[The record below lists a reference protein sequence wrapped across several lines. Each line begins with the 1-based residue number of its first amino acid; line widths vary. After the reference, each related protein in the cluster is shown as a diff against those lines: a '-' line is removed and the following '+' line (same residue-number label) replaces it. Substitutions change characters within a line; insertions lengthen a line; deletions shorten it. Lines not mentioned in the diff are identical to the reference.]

1 MSMAVLASK
10 ATRYSFFCVCPL
22 LLQFFFIHARLKQGA
37 LRRIIVAL
45 HPFTKDIPLPIKKLL
60 YTFCCCCLLCCALAF
75 YSTAAAQPTD
85 PLPRIEQSAP
95 VPPPDPQKIDRS
107 QSLKQEL
114 QQYLATTDL
123 TQVLKQA
130 AQVRIPTH
138 VQQYALLG
146 LVLLGIAGYIIT
158 VCCEA
163 IDLVVRLGIEKC
175 SDWLFILCARIGK
188 KLQPHWQ
195 AMQQE
200 LRRLWQQY
208 GLRRAG

>member
-1 MSMAVLASK
+1 MAAE
-10 ATRYSFFCVCPL
+10 
-22 LLQFFFIHARLKQGA
+22 
-37 LRRIIVAL
+37 
-45 HPFTKDIPLPIKKLL
+45 
-60 YTFCCCCLLCCALAF
+60 
-75 YSTAAAQPTD
+75 QPTS

-95 VPPPDPQKIDRS
+95 VPPPDPHKIERS

-114 QQYLATTDL
+114 QQYLANTDL
-123 TQVLKQA
+123 TQVLEQA

-163 IDLVVRLGIEKC
+163 IDLLVRLGIEKC
-175 SDWLFILCARIGK
+175 SDWLFILCSRIGK
-188 KLQPHWQ
+188 QLQPHWQ
-195 AMQQE
+195 AMQQA

-208 GLRRAG
+208 GFHRTG